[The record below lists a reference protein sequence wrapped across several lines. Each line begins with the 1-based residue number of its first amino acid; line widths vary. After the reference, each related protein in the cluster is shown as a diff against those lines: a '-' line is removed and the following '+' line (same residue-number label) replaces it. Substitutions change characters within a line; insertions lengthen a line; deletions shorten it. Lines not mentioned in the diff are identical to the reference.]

1 MAFYKSKDPVDCNTD
16 FDTSNVKGKTAVITG
31 GASGIGE
38 VYVRTLL
45 DAGAAHVVIADI
57 NESVGKK
64 LVDEL
69 SAEKTTFVRCDVTSW
84 AQQAATFKKAK
95 EVSPTGRIDIV
106 VANAGIV
113 SQDDISEHNDLEADE
128 PKEPNIKVTYVN
140 TIGVIYTAKLAMWYF
155 TKQHS
160 QAQGKQE
167 DQVLVLQASIAGYVD
182 LAGVAQYTSSKFAV
196 RGLLRSLRQTAGM
209 SGARVNLIAPWY
221 IDTAII
227 PDESRIAIKESG
239 TGFAELADVGPTL
252 LRIVADKEVQGKCSR
267 QLSLCDR
274 LLNDILP
281 GRALAVFPRSWPEA
295 PRGYVDL
302 DADDL
307 VKAGSFWSKAQ
318 EKGLAPAVWGVEQ
331 MGKLPMS

>member
-1 MAFYKSKDPVDCNTD
+1 MAFYKSKGPVDCNTD
-16 FDTSNVKGKTAVITG
+16 FDTSNVQGKTAIITG
-31 GASGIGE
+31 GASGIGL

-57 NESVGKK
+57 NESIGKK

-84 AQQAATFKKAK
+84 AQQAATFKKAR

-113 SQDDISEHNDLEADE
+113 SQDDISEQNDLEAEE

-155 TKQHS
+155 TKQYS
-160 QAQGKQE
+160 QAQGKKQE

-196 RGLLRSLRQTAGM
+196 RGLMRSLRQTAGM

-252 LRIVADKEVQGKCSR
+252 LRIVADKEVH
-267 QLSLCDR
+267 
-274 LLNDILP
+274 

-307 VKAGSFWSKAQ
+307 DKAGSFWAKAQ
-318 EKGLAPAVWGVEQ
+318 EKGMAPAVWGVEQ